1 MSVKEGMS
9 KFGKFLSGMVMP
21 NIGAFIAWGFLTALF
36 TGSGWLPNE
45 AFAQMISPMLS
56 YLIPVLIA
64 AQGGYLVGGDRGRI
78 IGAIAVIGCILGA
91 PDYPML
97 MGAMAMGPFAGWVI
111 KQLDRYME
119 NRMPSGFEMLI
130 ENFSLGILG
139 MLLAML
145 GYVAVGP
152 IMSTILVALT
162 AGVRVL
168 IDYSLMPLLAL
179 FIEPAKVLFLNNAIN
194 HGIFTPIGL
203 TQVQETGRSIMYM
216 LEANPGPGLGVLL
229 AYCFFAKDKKTKQ
242 SAPGAV
248 IIHFL
253 GGIHEIYFPYV
264 LMNPKVIIAPIVGN
278 ACAILWFS
286 ITGAGMVAP
295 ASPGSII
302 AFLGM
307 TPPECML
314 STIAGVAIATAVSFA
329 IASPIVRTADVRSL
343 DEAAEKVRQQK
354 GTQEAAVI
362 SDTENATIIFACD
375 AGMGSSAMGATKF
388 HNRIKAERPDL
399 TVTNTS
405 VDTIP
410 ADADVVVCQRVLADR
425 AAKCAPQAQLVTLDN
440 FLADPHLDA
449 LYNALTST
457 TPALDAKAEAA
468 ANEEIVSDLR
478 NAAVAPLAAAVTEA
492 SKANDSVMKI
502 QAEDIQLGLP
512 SVTKEEAIRAA
523 GALLAKR
530 GYVDDS
536 YADAMVEREK
546 LVSTY
551 MGMGVAIPHGTSQK
565 KGTVKKSGVVLLQ
578 YPQGVDFGDEKAYL
592 VFGIAGVGNDHLD
605 LLGNVCEILED
616 EDALEQ
622 LKTTSDMNYVLEHLQ

>member
-111 KQLDRYME
+111 KQFDRYME

-229 AYCFFAKDKKTKQ
+229 AYCFFAKDKKTK
-242 SAPGAV
+242 
-248 IIHFL
+248 
-253 GGIHEIYFPYV
+253 
-264 LMNPKVIIAPIVGN
+264 
-278 ACAILWFS
+278 
-286 ITGAGMVAP
+286 
-295 ASPGSII
+295 
-302 AFLGM
+302 
-307 TPPECML
+307 
-314 STIAGVAIATAVSFA
+314 
-329 IASPIVRTADVRSL
+329 
-343 DEAAEKVRQQK
+343 
-354 GTQEAAVI
+354 
-362 SDTENATIIFACD
+362 
-375 AGMGSSAMGATKF
+375 
-388 HNRIKAERPDL
+388 
-399 TVTNTS
+399 
-405 VDTIP
+405 
-410 ADADVVVCQRVLADR
+410 
-425 AAKCAPQAQLVTLDN
+425 
-440 FLADPHLDA
+440 
-449 LYNALTST
+449 
-457 TPALDAKAEAA
+457 
-468 ANEEIVSDLR
+468 
-478 NAAVAPLAAAVTEA
+478 
-492 SKANDSVMKI
+492 
-502 QAEDIQLGLP
+502 
-512 SVTKEEAIRAA
+512 
-523 GALLAKR
+523 
-530 GYVDDS
+530 
-536 YADAMVEREK
+536 
-546 LVSTY
+546 
-551 MGMGVAIPHGTSQK
+551 
-565 KGTVKKSGVVLLQ
+565 
-578 YPQGVDFGDEKAYL
+578 
-592 VFGIAGVGNDHLD
+592 
-605 LLGNVCEILED
+605 
-616 EDALEQ
+616 
-622 LKTTSDMNYVLEHLQ
+622 

>member
-1 MSVKEGMS
+1 MAPRDS
-9 KFGKFLSGMVMP
+9 
-21 NIGAFIAWGFLTALF
+21 ILT
-36 TGSGWLPNE
+36 
-45 AFAQMISPMLS
+45 
-56 YLIPVLIA
+56 VL
-64 AQGGYLVGGDRGRI
+64 
-78 IGAIAVIGCILGA
+78 
-91 PDYPML
+91 
-97 MGAMAMGPFAGWVI
+97 
-111 KQLDRYME
+111 
-119 NRMPSGFEMLI
+119 
-130 ENFSLGILG
+130 
-139 MLLAML
+139 
-145 GYVAVGP
+145 
-152 IMSTILVALT
+152 
-162 AGVRVL
+162 
-168 IDYSLMPLLAL
+168 
-179 FIEPAKVLFLNNAIN
+179 
-194 HGIFTPIGL
+194 
-203 TQVQETGRSIMYM
+203 
-216 LEANPGPGLGVLL
+216 LGV
-229 AYCFFAKDKKTKQ
+229 
-242 SAPGAV
+242 V
-248 IIHFL
+248 
-253 GGIHEIYFPYV
+253 
-264 LMNPKVIIAPIVGN
+264 
-278 ACAILWFS
+278 
-286 ITGAGMVAP
+286 
-295 ASPGSII
+295 
-302 AFLGM
+302 
-307 TPPECML
+307 
-314 STIAGVAIATAVSFA
+314 IAGAVSFVLSSVILKA
-329 IASPIVRTADVRSL
+329 TSGHTKSLTDAQNEMKEMKAQAKGEIPEPTAVNVGQIRKIV
-343 DEAAEKVRQQK
+343 
-354 GTQEAAVI
+354 
-362 SDTENATIIFACD
+362 FACD

-399 TVTNTS
+399 TVTNSS

-478 NAAVAPLAAAVTEA
+478 NAAV
-492 SKANDSVMKI
+492 MKI

-530 GYVDDS
+530 GYVDET

>member
-1 MSVKEGMS
+1 
-9 KFGKFLSGMVMP
+9 
-21 NIGAFIAWGFLTALF
+21 
-36 TGSGWLPNE
+36 
-45 AFAQMISPMLS
+45 
-56 YLIPVLIA
+56 
-64 AQGGYLVGGDRGRI
+64 
-78 IGAIAVIGCILGA
+78 
-91 PDYPML
+91 ML
-97 MGAMAMGPFAGWVI
+97 MGAMVMGPLAGWVI
-111 KQLDRYME
+111 KQFDKKVE
-119 NRMPSGFEMLI
+119 GHIPAGFEMLI
-130 ENFSLGILG
+130 NNFSIGILG
-139 MLLAML
+139 MLLAIL
-145 GYVAVGP
+145 GYYVIGP
-152 IMSTILVALT
+152 FMTAILTVLT
-162 AGVRVL
+162 AGVDFLVAH
-168 IDYSLMPLLAL
+168 SLLPLVSI

-194 HGIFTPIGL
+194 HGIFSPIGAS
-203 TQVQETGRSIMYM
+203 QAAETGRSIMYM

-229 AYCFFAKDKKTKQ
+229 
-242 SAPGAV
+242 
-248 IIHFL
+248 
-253 GGIHEIYFPYV
+253 GGIHEIYFPYI
-264 LMNPKVIIAPIVGN
+264 LMNPVIIIAPIVGN
-278 ACAILWFS
+278 FCAILFYS
-286 ITGAGMVAP
+286 MTGAGLSGP

-302 AFLGM
+302 AYMAMAPRDSILTVLLGVV
-307 TPPECML
+307 
-314 STIAGVAIATAVSFA
+314 IAGAVSFILSSVILKA
-329 IASPIVRTADVRSL
+329 TSGHTKSLTDAQNEMKEMKAQAKGEIPEPTAVNVGQIRKIV
-343 DEAAEKVRQQK
+343 
-354 GTQEAAVI
+354 
-362 SDTENATIIFACD
+362 FACD

-399 TVTNTS
+399 TVTNSS

-492 SKANDSVMKI
+492 SKANGSVMKI